1 MLRRLGIRGKVL
13 AALAVPVVVLFGAA
27 SVISAQSMESSNVAR
42 AVNELVSTADE
53 LGALTSAMQ
62 VERQETLA
70 FLADPAAPR
79 DALYAARTET
89 DTRSAEYAV
98 AIAPI
103 DVSVLDA
110 GVGEY
115 LQLSRKAREKL
126 PTMPVRFDV
135 TGTSLPTVV
144 DAEYTAMIKL
154 HVETARVIA
163 DVLPDRALAKYIDAY
178 GLVGEARE
186 KVVRELPTA
195 VQIISTGGSDARAVV
210 NLAPSV
216 AVTTALRAQA
226 RTAVNQLRL
235 TMRASDSCSPPATR
249 AQSRRWTLPLSN
261 GIPRRRSTSSR
272 PSPSRCGR

>member
-53 LGALTSAMQ
+53 LVALTSA
-62 VERQETLA
+62 TL
-70 FLADPAAPR
+70 R
-79 DALYAARTET
+79 
-89 DTRSAEYAV
+89 V
-98 AIAPI
+98 AIASSGPHATA
-103 DVSVLDA
+103 VTAS
-110 GVGEY
+110 
-115 LQLSRKAREKL
+115 
-126 PTMPVRFDV
+126 PPMP
-135 TGTSLPTVV
+135 
-144 DAEYTAMIKL
+144 AEYTAMIKL

-216 AVTTALRAQA
+216 AVTTALD
-226 RTAVNQLRL
+226 VL
-235 TMRASDSCSPPATR
+235 
-249 AQSRRWTLPLSN
+249 
-261 GIPRRRSTSSR
+261 
-272 PSPSRCGR
+272 